1 MTEDMIEEHTTYIS
15 SLTDEDDRSRA
26 QLDILLSDMQ
36 AFKAANPGCCLED
49 FVRWHSPRD
58 WVPTTDAQD
67 GQSSGV
73 LSERMQIPGNLWVET
88 WHTAKAVP
96 VSQQA
101 RLFNETKEAEKVFH
115 YLSGGVRLGEL
126 VELLMPV
133 VLVEVTRVL
142 IAKCK
147 YTVTQIII

>member
-58 WVPTTDAQD
+58 WIPTTDDPNGEKGNAT
-67 GQSSGV
+67 SGV
-73 LSERMQIPGNLWVET
+73 LSDRMQTPGNLWAET
-88 WHTAKAVP
+88 WRTARAVP
-96 VSQQA
+96 VGQQA
-101 RLFNETKEAEKVFH
+101 RLFNETKEAEKMLH

-126 VELLMPV
+126 VELLLPI
-133 VLVEVTRVL
+133 VLVELTQVL
-142 IAKCK
+142 IARCK
-147 YTVTQIII
+147 